1 MILTPRIKGM
11 PRYPTPHMP
20 TPHTEKPE
28 NKTSLTPTYTYPFGR
43 LQYQSSFYKP
53 KTYKD
58 MEEKTLFALRAP
70 EIGEA
75 ADETQTVVSDG
86 GELLIKIRSRKQKI
100 VNGKVVETTTPS
112 CKVTMGESWLSS
124 RVEVDNQYNILDVYF
139 DIEKN
144 SSSSERTSVIT
155 VTQNESGKKLII
167 HIIQKAG
174 VTYTDYLEV
183 PLQLTVL
190 GNTKGSTLTIKV
202 ISYSLGSD
210 GSKVAKSPSVGAAP
224 SWANQVSVGQMT
236 GDHEYPITFTATET
250 NSSNTTRKET
260 ALITCGT
267 ARESIFINQSG
278 QPIKKEFTITGLPLD
293 KSCYLFA
300 SGSRPQSG
308 GSGTGYLM
316 IHGLGGQVTMSIPVT
331 VNLSSYGDRTTAD
344 TGDRVTVWTSSGS
357 TFSQIGS
364 FTVPS
369 AGGTVSI

>member
-1 MILTPRIKGM
+1 
-11 PRYPTPHMP
+11 
-20 TPHTEKPE
+20 
-28 NKTSLTPTYTYPFGR
+28 
-43 LQYQSSFYKP
+43 
-53 KTYKD
+53 

-75 ADETQTVVSDG
+75 ADETQTVISDG

-100 VNGKVVETTTPS
+100 ANGNVVIETTTPS

-139 DIEKN
+139 NIEKN
-144 SSSSERTSVIT
+144 TSSSERTSVIT

-174 VTYTDYLEV
+174 VTYTGVIEIPQFYIISLANKAGASTTFEFTAYL
-183 PLQLTVL
+183 
-190 GNTKGSTLTIKV
+190 
-202 ISYSLGSD
+202 LGSD
-210 GSKVAKSPSVGAAP
+210 GSKVAEKPSVSSLSP
-224 SWANQVSVGQMT
+224 WFFVTSVENGSSE
-236 GDHEYPITFTATET
+236 HSYVVTFTA
-250 NSSNTTRKET
+250 NSSHSSNLSRVGE
-260 ALITCGT
+260 AVISCGKT
-267 ARESIFINQSG
+267 SKNVNVSQLPQVE
-278 QPIKKEFTITGLPLD
+278 PILKQFTLTGLPLN

-308 GSGTGYLM
+308 GSGSTSGYLM
-316 IHGLGGQVTMSIPVT
+316 IHGLDGKVTMNIPVK
-331 VNLSSYGDRTTAD
+331 VNLSSYGDTTEAD
-344 TGDRVTVWTSSGS
+344 TGDKVTVWTSSGS

>member
-1 MILTPRIKGM
+1 M
-11 PRYPTPHMP
+11 
-20 TPHTEKPE
+20 EK
-28 NKTSLTPTYTYPFGR
+28 
-43 LQYQSSFYKP
+43 
-53 KTYKD
+53 
-58 MEEKTLFALRAP
+58 EEMLFALRAP
-70 EIGEA
+70 EIGQA
-75 ADETQTVVSDG
+75 ADETQTVVSDA

-112 CKVTMGESWLSS
+112 CVTMGESWLSS
-124 RVEVDNQYNILDVYF
+124 RVEVDNQYNILDVHF

-144 SSSSERTSVIT
+144 SSSSERMAV
-155 VTQNESGKKLII
+155 VTATQDESGKKLII

-183 PLQLTVL
+183 PLQLIVL
-190 GNTKGSTLTIKV
+190 GSTKGSTLTIKV

-224 SWANQVSVGQMT
+224 SWANQVLVGQMT

-267 ARESIFINQSG
+267 AQKSVIINQNG

-308 GSGTGYLM
+308 GSGTTGYLM
-316 IHGLGGQVTMSIPVT
+316 IHGLDGQVTMSIPVT

>member
-1 MILTPRIKGM
+1 M
-11 PRYPTPHMP
+11 
-20 TPHTEKPE
+20 EK
-28 NKTSLTPTYTYPFGR
+28 
-43 LQYQSSFYKP
+43 
-53 KTYKD
+53 
-58 MEEKTLFALRAP
+58 EETLFALRAP
-70 EIGEA
+70 EIDQA

-124 RVEVDNQYNILDVYF
+124 RVEIDNQYNILDVYF

-144 SSSSERTSVIT
+144 TSSSERIAVIT

-167 HIIQKAG
+167 HIIQNAG

-210 GSKVAKSPSVGAAP
+210 GSKVAKSPNVGAAP
-224 SWANQVSVGQMT
+224 SWANQVLVGQMT
-236 GDHEYPITFTATET
+236 GDHKYPITFTATET

-260 ALITCGT
+260 AIITCGT
-267 ARESIFINQSG
+267 AQKSVIINQSG
-278 QPIKKEFTITGLPLD
+278 QPIKKEFTLTGLPLD

-308 GSGTGYLM
+308 GGSGTGYLM
-316 IHGLGGQVTMSIPVT
+316 IPGLGGQVTMRIPVT

-357 TFSQIGS
+357 TFSKIGS

>member
-1 MILTPRIKGM
+1 
-11 PRYPTPHMP
+11 
-20 TPHTEKPE
+20 
-28 NKTSLTPTYTYPFGR
+28 
-43 LQYQSSFYKP
+43 
-53 KTYKD
+53 
-58 MEEKTLFALRAP
+58 MEEKTLFTLRAP

-144 SSSSERTSVIT
+144 TSSSERIAVIT
-155 VTQNESGKKLII
+155 VTQDES
-167 HIIQKAG
+167 
-174 VTYTDYLEV
+174 
-183 PLQLTVL
+183 
-190 GNTKGSTLTIKV
+190 V
-202 ISYSLGSD
+202 I
-210 GSKVAKSPSVGAAP
+210 
-224 SWANQVSVGQMT
+224 
-236 GDHEYPITFTATET
+236 
-250 NSSNTTRKET
+250 
-260 ALITCGT
+260 
-267 ARESIFINQSG
+267 INQSG

>member
-1 MILTPRIKGM
+1 
-11 PRYPTPHMP
+11 
-20 TPHTEKPE
+20 
-28 NKTSLTPTYTYPFGR
+28 
-43 LQYQSSFYKP
+43 
-53 KTYKD
+53 

-75 ADETQTVVSDG
+75 ADETQTVVSNG

-100 VNGKVVETTTPS
+100 VNGKVVSTTTPS

-139 DIEKN
+139 NIEEN
-144 SSSSERTSVIT
+144 TSSSERTSVIT
-155 VTQNESGKKLII
+155 VTQDESGKKLII

-183 PLQLTVL
+183 PLQLMIL
-190 GNTKGSTLTIKV
+190 GNTKGSTLTIRV

-250 NSSNTTRKET
+250 NLSNITREGS

-267 ARESIFINQSG
+267 AQKSIYINQSG
-278 QPIKKEFTITGLPLD
+278 KPIKKEFTLTGLSPK
-293 KSCYLFA
+293 KSYYLFA
-300 SGSRPQSG
+300 SGSRPQN
-308 GSGTGYLM
+308 GSSDTSYLR
-316 IHGLGGQVTMSIPVT
+316 IYALDEQITLRIPVT
-331 VNLSSYGDRTTAD
+331 VNLSSDEVKTTAD

>member
-1 MILTPRIKGM
+1 M
-11 PRYPTPHMP
+11 
-20 TPHTEKPE
+20 EK
-28 NKTSLTPTYTYPFGR
+28 
-43 LQYQSSFYKP
+43 
-53 KTYKD
+53 
-58 MEEKTLFALRAP
+58 EETLFALRAP
-70 EIGEA
+70 EIGQA

-144 SSSSERTSVIT
+144 SSSSERIAVIT
-155 VTQNESGKKLII
+155 VTQDESGKKLII
-167 HIIQKAG
+167 HIIQNAG

-224 SWANQVSVGQMT
+224 SWANQVSVGRMT

-250 NSSNTTRKET
+250 NSSNTTRKEI

-267 ARESIFINQSG
+267 AKKSVIINQSG

-293 KSCYLFA
+293 KPCYLFA
-300 SGSRPQSG
+300 SGSRPHNG
-308 GSGTGYLM
+308 TSGTIGYLG
-316 IHGLGGQVTMSIPVT
+316 IYRLDEQVTMSIPVT
-331 VNLSSYGDRTTAD
+331 VNLSNYGDRTTAD
-344 TGDRVTVWTSSGS
+344 TGDRVTVWESSVS
-357 TFSQIGS
+357 SDSQTDSFIVFSRIGS
-364 FTVPS
+364 FIVPS

>member
-1 MILTPRIKGM
+1 
-11 PRYPTPHMP
+11 
-20 TPHTEKPE
+20 
-28 NKTSLTPTYTYPFGR
+28 
-43 LQYQSSFYKP
+43 
-53 KTYKD
+53 

-75 ADETQTVVSDG
+75 VDETQTVVSDG

-112 CKVTMGESWLSS
+112 CKATMGESWLSS
-124 RVEVDNQYNILDVYF
+124 SSVVVDNQYNILDVYF
-139 DIEKN
+139 NIEEN
-144 SSSSERTSVIT
+144 TSSSERTSVIT
-155 VTQNESGKKLII
+155 VTQDESGKKLVI

-210 GSKVAKSPSVGAAP
+210 GSKVAKSPNVGAAP

-250 NSSNTTRKET
+250 NSSNTTRKES

-267 ARESIFINQSG
+267 AQKSIFINQSG
-278 QPIKKEFTITGLPLD
+278 KPIKKEFTLTGLPLD

-308 GSGTGYLM
+308 GSDTSGYLM
-316 IHGLGGQVTMSIPVT
+316 FYGLDGQVTMNIPVT
-331 VNLSSYGDRTTAD
+331 VNLSNYGDRTTAD
-344 TGDRVTVWTSSGS
+344 TGDKVTVWTSSGS
-357 TFSQIGS
+357 TFSKIGS